1 MTVDVRIGIV
11 SWNTAE
17 HLARCLD
24 ALPAAVDGM
33 TAEVVVVDNAS
44 TDGSAEVADTHS
56 SVRVVR
62 NETNVGYA
70 RAVNQALAGSESPVL
85 IALNPDTVPPP
96 GSLRALVERLRDTGA
111 GVVVPVLRNPDGTLQ
126 HSVHRFPSRRL
137 AAVVALPGRLHRGRL
152 GRRFCLESACEPVR
166 SGPVDWAIGAVHV
179 IDAAALDP
187 GEQPY
192 TERWFMYVEDLE
204 LCHRLARRGRVT
216 WLDTTVEVVHAGN
229 AAGAQAWGD
238 GRDRRWWWATYDF
251 VHLTAGASVLRQL
264 AALHLLSALGHLA
277 GAVAASIPRRP
288 GRRRHRERARALARV
303 LDVHARVLARGA
315 AAVTDERAG
324 RDHPSSASG
333 SGIGQSGDRFPPQNG
348 GEGRPR

>member
-11 SWNTAE
+11 SWNTAD

-24 ALPAAVDGM
+24 ALPAALDGM

-44 TDGSAEVADTHS
+44 TDGSADVAEAHP
-56 SVRVVR
+56 VRVVR

-70 RAVNQALAGSESPVL
+70 RAANQALAGSDAPVL

-96 GSLRALVERLRDTGA
+96 GSLRALVERLRTTGA
-111 GVVVPVLRNPDGTLQ
+111 GLVVPVLRNPDGTRQ

-137 AAVVALPGRLHRGRL
+137 AVVVALPGRLHRGYL
-152 GRRFCLESACEPVR
+152 GRRFWLESADDDWR

-179 IDAAALDP
+179 VDATALAP

-204 LCHRLARRGRVT
+204 LCHRLARRGRIT
-216 WLDTTVEVVHAGN
+216 WLDTGVEIVHVGN

-238 GRDRRWWWATYDF
+238 TRDRRWWWATYDF

-264 AALHLLSALGHLA
+264 AALHLLSAVGHLV
-277 GAVAASIPRRP
+277 GAVTASIPRRP
-288 GRRRHRERARALARV
+288 TRRRHRDRARALARV

-324 RDHPSSASG
+324 RGSPPSASG
-333 SGIGQSGDRFPPQNG
+333 WGIRQPGGRFPPQNG
-348 GEGRPR
+348 GEG